1 MGRSERGSD
10 VGIEGEEEED
20 GCGHV
25 ERVWGA
31 RAVWH
36 TGPGGEAAPSPG
48 GGLLRLEWRRSGA
61 RAAST
66 GGLPKQAKFV
76 LPSLSRFANC
86 PPANPLD
93 QQGVPIL
100 AVDGDADDGVYMCRW
115 PPSDSGAR
123 NRDFNRE
130 YRGGGT

>member
-1 MGRSERGSD
+1 MD
-10 VGIEGEEEED
+10 VGTWNV
-20 GCGHV
+20 CGV
-25 ERVWGA
+25 RELCGTLGRAER
-31 RAVWH
+31 R
-36 TGPGGEAAPSPG
+36 
-48 GGLLRLEWRRSGA
+48 LLRLAEESFVSSGA

-130 YRGGGT
+130 